1 MKGKVKARE
10 GRARSDAQGRGRGK
24 GTKKKAT
31 VGLPGHPLAFPPW
44 RVFVTCRSASGSG
57 NGKLDAQ
64 SKDREWGGLKMSSTA
79 RLRKR
84 QYGRSS
90 VAKSKPYKPFLP
102 TSYSPQEGYLKEG
115 EDMLSIKELR
125 WNVADYSKRHE
136 ENHERPQSTQLGDAS
151 GRDSRKEG
159 LFQHFYQVVQKER
172 DRERPSDCVI
182 VCINN
187 EQRDYATGIG
197 HRLQDH
203 GLVVEMIHLSSAS
216 SLTRAL
222 QEVKDDGSPFCIL
235 VEQSNVKLSSCT
247 VIMLHESIKIH
258 RHMPLEDALEL
269 VAKEYRRFFSKREQQ
284 ECAGIALQA
293 GDLVDDFLAR
303 ERLTSYSVPSGIQHL
318 LFLLSE
324 GMYLYGNELN
334 LLIDYLK
341 TRKGQLEGFEA
352 LESLVSSDHPSF
364 QGRNTPVVGKPPPLL
379 PTPGKPS
386 FSGPHPPLP
395 AKSPLL
401 GDRPGGALLPPPGS
415 GNPKGLFAP
424 PLLPAAPSKR
434 PPLGCPQPRR
444 AKRPLLGEKPGL
456 LAPLPGECTAFPLP
470 GRMEPDLSYLSSSI
484 SAAQADGA
492 AHISAEIRKAPGAR
506 KTEWLLP
513 TWRLHPPSRTEA
525 PV

>member
-90 VAKSKPYKPFLP
+90 VAK
-102 TSYSPQEGYLKEG
+102 
-115 EDMLSIKELR
+115 
-125 WNVADYSKRHE
+125 
-136 ENHERPQSTQLGDAS
+136 
-151 GRDSRKEG
+151 
-159 LFQHFYQVVQKER
+159 
-172 DRERPSDCVI
+172 
-182 VCINN
+182 
-187 EQRDYATGIG
+187 RDYATGIG